1 MRSRRVKKRALH
13 AKHMKTQIKC
23 KIFQT
28 CGGRQRALRQE
39 AGSCRVECMFR
50 GAAPMINL
58 VRRTVPDVGAALG
71 FSKVRD
77 LAMRMSVLAIAI
89 LLCGGVAAFGDDVPP
104 AAAPDVQ
111 APSSPPVRPPVKIIE
126 TAPAPKSDQAPP
138 ALSAA
143 PPAASSQAK
152 TPDRPADDAG
162 ALYRRHLPR
171 GMPRRQFWRHQNFS
185 LTSISACSR
194 FCRAASGILV
204 RQKFRA
210 WPRDLRGGWPDGAPD
225 ARHAACRPRIALR
238 RGRPITTHHASIR

>member
-1 MRSRRVKKRALH
+1 
-13 AKHMKTQIKC
+13 
-23 KIFQT
+23 
-28 CGGRQRALRQE
+28 
-39 AGSCRVECMFR
+39 
-50 GAAPMINL
+50 MINL

-162 ALYRRHLPR
+162 NRFSFVRVDDGFLRFDLKTGQVAYCNPHSDGWGCQAVPENRSALEREVGKLKDEVAALKRQIDSLREPPPPPR
-171 GMPRRQFWRHQNFS
+171 PPAP
-185 LTSISACSR
+185 IPAPSAPPVQGDMTR
-194 FCRAASGILV
+194 DVPGHDDIARARAALHGVWQRLV
-204 RQKFRA
+204 EAIVGFKNDVMRK
-210 WPRDLRGGWPDGAPD
+210 
-225 ARHAACRPRIALR
+225 
-238 RGRPITTHHASIR
+238 S